1 MKIRHHLDDST
12 LMSLAAGSLPEALG
26 AVAANHLD
34 WCAQC
39 RERSHEFELIGGAM
53 LEGIEPEAM
62 AADAPDRAWD
72 GLLDARAKSANR
84 PAQIAGSESSA
95 RDAALPGPLS
105 KLLDGPLSNV
115 SWSFMAPGVRSHR
128 LFPPGAIKGDLR
140 LLKISP
146 GHKLPQHGH
155 SGSELTLV
163 LTGSYHDEFGRFGP
177 GDVADLDESVEH
189 TPVADDGAACICLI
203 ASESPARF
211 KGLISRT
218 LSRLFGM

>member
-1 MKIRHHLDDST
+1 MMIRHHLDDST

-26 AVAANHLD
+26 AVAANHLA
-34 WCAQC
+34 WCTQC
-39 RERSHEFELIGGAM
+39 RDRLQDFELIGGAM
-53 LEGIEPEAM
+53 LEDIEPEAV
-62 AADAPDRAWD
+62 AEDAPDAAWD
-72 GLLDARAKSANR
+72 ELRQARVKSTERQTRRTGSPVTLLDTAV
-84 PAQIAGSESSA
+84 
-95 RDAALPGPLS
+95 PGPLAE
-105 KLLDGPLSNV
+105 LLDRPLADV
-115 SWSFMAPGVRSHR
+115 SWSYMAPGVRSHR

-140 LLKISP
+140 LLKIAP
-146 GHKLPQHGH
+146 GRKLPQHGH

-189 TPVADDGAACICLI
+189 TPIADDDVECICLV

-218 LSRLFGM
+218 LSRMFGM